1 MVLTRFMKIGMIY
14 VNEESAVRKE
24 KVGGIDMKD
33 RVNRVVLIGTG
44 AVGSSYAFALLNQ
57 GITEELVLIDLN
69 KEKSEGDAMDL
80 NHGMAFAPSST
91 KIWFGDY
98 SDCKHADLIVI
109 CAGAAQKP
117 GETRLDLVEKNAKIF
132 KGIVGQ
138 IMASGF
144 DGIFLVATNPVDI
157 LTYAVW
163 KYSGLPKERVIG
175 SGTIL
180 DTARFRFLL
189 GEYFNIDTRNVHAYI
204 IGEHGDTELPVW
216 SHSDIATR
224 PISEWMAHDEKYKQ
238 EELDKIFINVR
249 DAAYH
254 IIEKKGATFYG
265 IAMGLVRLTKAILQN
280 ENSVLTVS
288 AYLNGEYG
296 QSDVYVGVPAV
307 VNRNGIRGVVELD
320 LTKDEKEKFDHSVSV
335 LKKVV
340 TSVFE

>member
-1 MVLTRFMKIGMIY
+1 MR
-14 VNEESAVRKE
+14 
-24 KVGGIDMKD
+24 D

-57 GITEELVLIDLN
+57 GVTEELVLIDLN

-80 NHGMAFAPSST
+80 NHGMAFAPSAT

-98 SDCKHADLIVI
+98 SDCKTADLIVI

-117 GETRLDLVEKNAKIF
+117 GETRLDLVEKNTRIF
-132 KGIVGQ
+132 KGIVEE
-138 IMASGF
+138 IMANGF

-180 DTARFRFLL
+180 DTARFRYLL
-189 GEYFNIDTRNVHAYI
+189 GEYFNVDTRNVHAYI
-204 IGEHGDTELPVW
+204 IGEHGDTELPVY
-216 SHSDIATR
+216 SHADIATR
-224 PISEWMAHDEKYKQ
+224 PISEWMERNEQYTQ
-238 EELDKIFINVR
+238 EDLDQIFVNVR

-254 IIEKKGATFYG
+254 IISKKGATFYG
-265 IAMGLVRLTKAILQN
+265 IAMALVRLTKAILQN

-296 QSDVYVGVPAV
+296 QRDIYIGVPAV
-307 VNRNGIRGVVELD
+307 VNRSGVREIVELD
-320 LTKDEKEKFDHSVSV
+320 LTQEEKQKFDHSVSV
-335 LKKVV
+335 LTSIKE
-340 TSVFE
+340 SVF